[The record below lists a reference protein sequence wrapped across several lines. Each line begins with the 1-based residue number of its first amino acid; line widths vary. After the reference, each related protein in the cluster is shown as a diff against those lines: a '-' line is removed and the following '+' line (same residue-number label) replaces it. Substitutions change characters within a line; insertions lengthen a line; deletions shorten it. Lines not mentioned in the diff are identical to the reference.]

1 MDGRGI
7 FNPHRHH
14 KPFVQ
19 APGGID
25 GHQRHIVRVYLSL
38 EEAIGHI
45 QSSPDFPFGAVCKDV
60 VNPLYWETV
69 CDCMC
74 I

>member
-7 FNPHRHH
+7 FDPHRHH

-25 GHQRHIVRVYLSL
+25 GCQWHIVRVHPSL

-45 QSSPDFPFGAVCKDV
+45 QGSPDFPFGAVCEDV
-60 VNPLYWETV
+60 VNLWYWETV
-69 CDCMC
+69 HDCIC